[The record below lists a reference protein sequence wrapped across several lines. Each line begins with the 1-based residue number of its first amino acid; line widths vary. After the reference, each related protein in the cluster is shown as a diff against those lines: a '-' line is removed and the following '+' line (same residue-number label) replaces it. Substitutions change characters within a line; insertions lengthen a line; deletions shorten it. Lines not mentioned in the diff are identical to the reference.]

1 MAKKFLKKITC
12 TSSSDLPYISAF
24 VSEGKIKLSEIKYLP
39 KNKIFLFSIERLNK
53 EDKNNTNKITS
64 IVKFSNIFSTKLN
77 NFKFLDKDEI
87 LKLLAVD
94 QLKKENNY
102 EIILLFSSN
111 RYITLNA
118 EVIDIE
124 LTDQMTNDK
133 DTKL

>member
-12 TSSSDLPYISAF
+12 TSSSDLPYISAI

-53 EDKNNTNKITS
+53 EDKKNNNKIIS
-64 IVKFSNIFSTKLN
+64 IVKFGNILSTKLN
-77 NFKFLDKDEI
+77 NFKSLNKDEI

-111 RYITLNA
+111 RYITLTA

-124 LTDQMTNDK
+124 LTDQITNDK

>member
-1 MAKKFLKKITC
+1 MNQLKLFIDLTRLKKPIGFM
-12 TSSSDLPYISAF
+12 L
-24 VSEGKIKLSEIKYLP
+24 
-39 KNKIFLFSIERLNK
+39 LFWPCSWGLTLAY
-53 EDKNNTNKITS
+53 D
-64 IVKFSNIFSTKLN
+64 FSTKLN

-124 LTDQMTNDK
+124 LTDQLTNDK

>member
-1 MAKKFLKKITC
+1 MKF
-12 TSSSDLPYISAF
+12 
-24 VSEGKIKLSEIKYLP
+24 G
-39 KNKIFLFSIERLNK
+39 
-53 EDKNNTNKITS
+53 
-64 IVKFSNIFSTKLN
+64 NILSTKLN
-77 NFKFLDKDEI
+77 NFKSLNKDEI